1 MSQSSMPANWVKID
15 GFQELTLDQADI
27 QPDGA
32 SYW

>member
-1 MSQSSMPANWVKID
+1 MSQSSMPANWVTID
-15 GFQELTLDQADI
+15 GSQELILGQADI

>member
-1 MSQSSMPANWVKID
+1 MPANWVTID
-15 GFQELTLDQADI
+15 GSQELTLDQADI